1 MTGQDA
7 IIKVRRQGY
16 APELVRIDDRAVRQP
31 DASTAMLAPA
41 DVPGLQDWRVTG
53 GLTAIG
59 TSADAERAARIA
71 ASCAAFAK
79 RVITNTLTTK
89 PNHWGH
95 PLAVVGRID
104 DTQGLMT
111 WPT

>member
-16 APELVRIDDRAVRQP
+16 APELVRVEDRQVRYP
-31 DASTAMLAPA
+31 DASTVMLAPA
-41 DVPGLQDWRVTG
+41 DVPELQDWRFTV
-53 GLTAIG
+53 GLTVIV
-59 TSADAERAARIA
+59 TSFDAERAARIA
-71 ASCAAFAK
+71 ASCSAFAK

-95 PLAVVGRID
+95 PVAVVGRID